1 MKRGITSRKVVG
13 TLSVG
18 AIFLIMKG
26 EVESLLLYFRS
37 LDMEVNSYVI
47 WGIGILIALGLSGVS
62 IHYFFKVRMNLLI
75 PYFFL
80 SIASSI
86 TVVLF
91 LLTILMSIMSLLFL
105 NDKFVEWVNHLN
117 PFISMNLFYLYWVV
131 CIVIFCISVVILL
144 RPKVNYIKTL
154 AAEIKKVEQ
163 NFGYQIIVEGEDEL
177 SELCKSINAM
187 SQALKEKQEKEQR
200 EEKIKNRMIAD
211 ISHDLRTPLTS
222 VMGYVDLVK
231 NRTFENEEQFDQYM
245 DVIDRRLC
253 HMKSMIEQLFDYT
266 KLSQEDF
273 QLKKEKVDLVS
284 ILNYVNFEYG
294 TMLKRMGYHWEL
306 KLEKKQVW
314 VDVDYERFMRAL
326 GNLLENAKKYSIP
339 ETLIQVKMSVVQKMA
354 CISISNETNE
364 IGEEDLKRIFE
375 RFYRKDEARGQQ
387 AGTGLGLAIVK
398 KIMERLGGKVEA
410 DWENG
415 RICFRLYLPISQVSP
430 ILEEEQEDG

>member
-131 CIVIFCISVVILL
+131 CIVIFCISVAILL

-154 AAEIKKVEQ
+154 AAEIKKVEH

-245 DVIDRRLC
+245 DVI
-253 HMKSMIEQLFDYT
+253 
-266 KLSQEDF
+266 
-273 QLKKEKVDLVS
+273 
-284 ILNYVNFEYG
+284 
-294 TMLKRMGYHWEL
+294 
-306 KLEKKQVW
+306 
-314 VDVDYERFMRAL
+314 
-326 GNLLENAKKYSIP
+326 YSG
-339 ETLIQVKMSVVQKMA
+339 SVVK
-354 CISISNETNE
+354 T
-364 IGEEDLKRIFE
+364 
-375 RFYRKDEARGQQ
+375 
-387 AGTGLGLAIVK
+387 
-398 KIMERLGGKVEA
+398 KI
-410 DWENG
+410 
-415 RICFRLYLPISQVSP
+415 
-430 ILEEEQEDG
+430 